1 MPGQQMQGQL
11 GQLAGGFCGL
21 FGNPA
26 GMGSNQAGGQ
36 QMPMRGNQAF
46 GFANPFGP
54 GYQGQTSQ
62 SMLSGFGAGGFGQQM
77 PMRGNQAF
85 GFANPFGPGY
95 QGQTS
100 QSMLG
105 GFGAGGQGQAGAL
118 NGSFNGTQASG
129 GFNGSQLGNM
139 VQQNYPYQSQNFLQP
154 PQLPGYAAPQAT
166 QPFNLGL
173 GSLNGI

>member
-1 MPGQQMQGQL
+1 MNYPNPFSGTGLNQQNGMFGQGAPQGGQQFM
-11 GQLAGGFCGL
+11 
-21 FGNPA
+21 
-26 GMGSNQAGGQ
+26 GGQ
-36 QMPMRGNQAF
+36 QMPMQQPMNQLQQQAMNQIQ
-46 GFANPFGP
+46 GFSNAP
-54 GYQGQTSQ
+54 QG
-62 SMLSGFGAGGFGQQM
+62 GQQM

-105 GFGAGGQGQAGAL
+105 GFGAGGQGQPGLSNGAF
-118 NGSFNGTQASG
+118 GGGQQFMG
-129 GFNGSQLGNM
+129 GFNNPYTNM
-139 VQQNYPYQSQNFLQP
+139 LAQQNNPYQTQNFLQP
-154 PQLPGYAAPQAT
+154 YMPGYTAPQAT